1 MVKLLCSNIILGSD
15 RPIRLHGGLVLGVAF
30 DKKIRS
36 GESSQ
41 DGSGSRQRLS
51 CAPCAQPG
59 GFTCLGPG
67 IEGASG
73 GKIPSGK
80 RSGVQGVD
88 SLSDTC
94 CLPGSRQNGLA
105 STRTLLC
112 RLAPE
117 FWTH

>member
-51 CAPCAQPG
+51 KAPCAQPG
-59 GFTCLGPG
+59 AFACLGPG
-67 IEGASG
+67 IGGELTAS
-73 GKIPSGK
+73 
-80 RSGVQGVD
+80 V
-88 SLSDTC
+88 T
-94 CLPGSRQNGLA
+94 LA
-105 STRTLLC
+105 ACQAALR
-112 RLAPE
+112 RD
-117 FWTH
+117 